1 MGGTKVNNFN
11 EINLNQKEI
20 NETETEIQENNKE
33 VSKDI
38 NEIEETDERVG
49 YSSDYYKWEMANAIK
64 NRNSIALK
72 NATAG
77 YGKAKAREATK

>member
-1 MGGTKVNNFN
+1 MKYIE
-11 EINLNQKEI
+11 EIDLNQKET
-20 NETETEIQENNKE
+20 NEIEAEIQENIKE
-33 VSKDI
+33 VSKDT
-38 NEIEETDERVG
+38 NEVDETDERVG